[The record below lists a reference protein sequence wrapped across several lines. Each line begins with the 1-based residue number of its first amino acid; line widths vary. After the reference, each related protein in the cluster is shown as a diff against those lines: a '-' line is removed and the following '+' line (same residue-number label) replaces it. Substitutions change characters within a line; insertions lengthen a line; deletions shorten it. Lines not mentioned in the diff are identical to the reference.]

1 MVSIGTPESMDLNE
15 IEIPRWTTSSRRSSL
30 HDADSSGKQSKT
42 TGAHLLEA
50 ISSTVENCFDNK
62 LLSRINSNPFEPT
75 EAPLEAEQTE
85 EEPVLLQRNGSSN
98 RSWHVK
104 TYEYV
109 NFSRPQLK
117 MPGVENF
124 VYNGNLSHPERIF
137 GEENAV
143 LRDWNPKALVRA
155 LYEVSY
161 EPRVET
167 KRNRFVSM
175 EGHVEIP
182 SDETSTV
189 AELERHWKQLYMRTK
204 EGRLQIFVSHCA
216 DEAPAEE
223 IVLSGVDV
231 DANREERTLTIHG
244 GREHIKL
251 TLRVQSNVFDKWR
264 HSLLSHSAS
273 SQIDAYVKP
282 IPKTF
287 QHLTERVVVLELGSC
302 SIRGGVLTTEP
313 SLPQSFFP
321 AIAVRTDDGRII
333 VGEDAYAPEIR
344 HHGEFVRPIQAYD
357 PSVERYIM
365 DHEVVK
371 ACVQKVIMDL
381 GINPSAYKIL
391 LSIPQNI
398 PIALIGEL
406 LTLVLKEAGFQ
417 GAAITRQP
425 SLILYAY
432 DVTTGVVVDIGDRL
446 NIVPVIDGYVVGSA
460 ICSIPYGATQVR
472 EALRTTLC
480 SNNKG
485 LYSFQSPIEKLILR
499 YVLEQTSYVPEDYSQ
514 EEKFSKEVNISLEK
528 FDPLPGMLT
537 KFSIDNSRFLC
548 TEGLFRPKKWG
559 LDTKGLHQLVHE
571 AVQMSPIDSRRTLYR
586 NIYLA
591 GGASLLPGLAEKLEQ
606 ELAAIVPN
614 TIHTQV
620 HISPWRYNAAYLGA
634 QIVASAATFSD
645 SCVSLENLPKFLS
658 NLQSSCF

>member
-1 MVSIGTPESMDLNE
+1 MHNAHRASDGITLDES
-15 IEIPRWTTSSRRSSL
+15 TTTTRFPSPTN
-30 HDADSSGKQSKT
+30 SGSPHQRHSV
-42 TGAHLLEA
+42 L
-50 ISSTVENCFDNK
+50 ISSATLPQRRPCD
-62 LLSRINSNPFEPT
+62 SRLITRESTAVVHSFE
-75 EAPLEAEQTE
+75 EKH
-85 EEPVLLQRNGSSN
+85 S
-98 RSWHVK
+98 
-104 TYEYV
+104 
-109 NFSRPQLK
+109 
-117 MPGVENF
+117 
-124 VYNGNLSHPERIF
+124 I
-137 GEENAV
+137 
-143 LRDWNPKALVRA
+143 
-155 LYEVSY
+155 
-161 EPRVET
+161 
-167 KRNRFVSM
+167 SM
-175 EGHVEIP
+175 EGHVEVP

-231 DANREERTLTIHG
+231 DANRDERTLTIHG
-244 GREHIKL
+244 GRDHIRM

-264 HSLLSHSAS
+264 HSLLSHAAS

-287 QHLTERVVVLELGSC
+287 QHLTERVVVLEIGSC

-344 HHGEFVRPIQAYD
+344 HHGEFVRPIQALD
-357 PSVERYIM
+357 PNVERYTM
-365 DHEVVK
+365 DREVVK
-371 ACVQKVIMDL
+371 ECMKKVVKDL
-381 GINPSAYKIL
+381 DNSSLELSVL

-398 PIALIGEL
+398 PVALIGEL
-406 LTLVLKEAGFQ
+406 LTLALKDIGFQGAAITRQPSLILYAYDVTTGVVVDIGDRLNIVPIRHHGEFVRPIQALDPNVERYTMDREVVKECMKKVVKDLNVNPSQYKVLLSIPQNIPVALIGELLTLALKDIGFQ

-446 NIVPVIDGYVVGSA
+446 NIVPVIDGYVVESA

-499 YVLEQTSYVPEDYSQ
+499 YVLEQTSYVPDDYTQ
-514 EEKFSKEVNISLEK
+514 EEKTSKEVNISLDR
-528 FDPLPGMLT
+528 FDPLPGMPT
-537 KFSIDNSRFLC
+537 KFSRVVVLEIGSCSIRGGVLT
-548 TEGLFRPKKWG
+548 TEPSLPQSFFPAIAVRTDDGRIIVVLGTFGQKT
-559 LDTKGLHQLVHE
+559 LISSTE
-571 AVQMSPIDSRRTLYR
+571 AINYTNFYACIERS
-586 NIYLA
+586 
-591 GGASLLPGLAEKLEQ
+591 K
-606 ELAAIVPN
+606 
-614 TIHTQV
+614 H
-620 HISPWRYNAAYLGA
+620 
-634 QIVASAATFSD
+634 
-645 SCVSLENLPKFLS
+645 
-658 NLQSSCF
+658 

>member
-1 MVSIGTPESMDLNE
+1 
-15 IEIPRWTTSSRRSSL
+15 
-30 HDADSSGKQSKT
+30 
-42 TGAHLLEA
+42 
-50 ISSTVENCFDNK
+50 
-62 LLSRINSNPFEPT
+62 
-75 EAPLEAEQTE
+75 
-85 EEPVLLQRNGSSN
+85 
-98 RSWHVK
+98 
-104 TYEYV
+104 
-109 NFSRPQLK
+109 
-117 MPGVENF
+117 MPSVENF
-124 VYNGNLSHPERIF
+124 VNSANGNIPHPEKIF

-167 KRNRFVSM
+167 KRNRFVYM
-175 EGHVEIP
+175 EGHVEVP
-182 SDETSTV
+182 SEETSTV

-204 EGRLQIFVSHCA
+204 EGRLQIFASHCA

-231 DANREERTLTIHG
+231 DANRDERTLTIHG
-244 GREHIKL
+244 GRDHIKL

-344 HHGEFVRPIQAYD
+344 HNGEFVRPIQAYD

-371 ACVQKVIMDL
+371 ACVQKVIKDL
-381 GINPSAYKIL
+381 NIKPSAYKIL

-406 LTLVLKEAGFQ
+406 LTLVLKEYCRFQ

-499 YVLEQTSYVPEDYSQ
+499 YVLEQTSYVPDDYAQ
-514 EEKFSKEVNISLEK
+514 EEESSKEVYVSLDR

-537 KFSIDNSRFLC
+537 KFSIDSSRFLC

-645 SCVSLENLPKFLS
+645 SCVSVENLPKFLS
-658 NLQSSCF
+658 NLQSSSF

>member
-1 MVSIGTPESMDLNE
+1 MNASNAGAVD
-15 IEIPRWTTSSRRSSL
+15 SSRSPEIIGARAFLLGSVEREHFADKKQERSVLSGSV
-30 HDADSSGKQSKT
+30 DSTESVVVGDHSDQKESQLSPPTNDGSNAPSEVT
-42 TGAHLLEA
+42 TTKA
-50 ISSTVENCFDNK
+50 S
-62 LLSRINSNPFEPT
+62 
-75 EAPLEAEQTE
+75 PLEAEPLRV
-85 EEPVLLQRNGSSN
+85 EEPLLLQTTNGCRS
-98 RSWHVK
+98 RSW
-104 TYEYV
+104 
-109 NFSRPQLK
+109 RPELK
-117 MPGVENF
+117 EMPGAENF
-124 VYNGNLSHPERIF
+124 VSNANGNLPHPERIF

-167 KRNRFVSM
+167 KRNRFVYM
-175 EGHVEIP
+175 EGHVEVP
-182 SDETSTV
+182 SEETSTV

-204 EGRLQIFVSHCA
+204 EGRLQIFASHCA

-244 GREHIKL
+244 GRDHIKL

-321 AIAVRTDDGRII
+321 AIAVRTDDGKII
-333 VGEDAYAPEIR
+333 VGEDAYTPEIR

-357 PSVERYIM
+357 PSVERYVM

-371 ACVQKVIMDL
+371 ACVQKVIKDL
-381 GINPSAYKIL
+381 KLNPSAYKIL

-460 ICSIPYGATQVR
+460 ICSIPYGATQ
-472 EALRTTLC
+472 
-480 SNNKG
+480 
-485 LYSFQSPIEKLILR
+485 SPIEKLILR
-499 YVLEQTSYVPEDYSQ
+499 YVLEQTSYVPDDYAE
-514 EEKFSKEVNISLEK
+514 EEKSSKEVNVSLEK

-537 KFSIDNSRFLC
+537 KFSIDNSPVSLYRRS
-548 TEGLFRPKKWG
+548 FRPKKWG

-591 GGASLLPGLAEKLEQ
+591 GGASLLPGLAEKFRARTCSDRYRILF
-606 ELAAIVPN
+606 
-614 TIHTQV
+614 THRY
-620 HISPWRYNAAYLGA
+620 ISLLGGTTLL
-634 QIVASAATFSD
+634 IW
-645 SCVSLENLPKFLS
+645 ERR
-658 NLQSSCF
+658 

>member
-1 MVSIGTPESMDLNE
+1 MPD
-15 IEIPRWTTSSRRSSL
+15 IE
-30 HDADSSGKQSKT
+30 G
-42 TGAHLLEA
+42 
-50 ISSTVENCFDNK
+50 
-62 LLSRINSNPFEPT
+62 
-75 EAPLEAEQTE
+75 
-85 EEPVLLQRNGSSN
+85 
-98 RSWHVK
+98 
-104 TYEYV
+104 
-109 NFSRPQLK
+109 
-117 MPGVENF
+117 F
-124 VYNGNLSHPERIF
+124 VHNGNYSHLEKISC
-137 GEENAV
+137 EESAV

-167 KRNRFVSM
+167 KRNRFVNM

-182 SDETSTV
+182 SDETSTL

-231 DANREERTLTIHG
+231 DANREERTLTVHG
-244 GREHIKL
+244 GRDHIKL
-251 TLRVQSNVFDKWR
+251 TLRQVLGFHVQSNVFDKWR
-264 HSLLSHSAS
+264 HSLLSHAAS

-321 AIAVRTDDGRII
+321 AIAVRTDDGRIV

-344 HHGEFVRPIQAYD
+344 HHGEFVRPIQAHD

-365 DHEVVK
+365 DYEVVK
-371 ACVQKVIMDL
+371 ACVEKVIKDL
-381 GINPSAYKIL
+381 RINPSAYKIL

-406 LTLVLKEAGFQ
+406 LTLVLKDVAFQ

-432 DVTTGVVVDIGDRL
+432 DVTTG
-446 NIVPVIDGYVVGSA
+446 YVVESA

-472 EALRTTLC
+472 ESLRTTLC

-485 LYSFQSPIEKLILR
+485 LYSFQSPVEKLILR
-499 YVLEQTSYVPEDYSQ
+499 YVLEQTSYVPDDYSQ
-514 EEKFSKEVNISLEK
+514 EEKTSKEVNVSLEK
-528 FDPLPGMLT
+528 FDPIPGMPT
-537 KFSIDNSRFLC
+537 KFNIDNSRFLC

-606 ELAAIVPN
+606 ELAAIVPS

-645 SCVSLENLPKFLS
+645 SCVSLENLPTFLS